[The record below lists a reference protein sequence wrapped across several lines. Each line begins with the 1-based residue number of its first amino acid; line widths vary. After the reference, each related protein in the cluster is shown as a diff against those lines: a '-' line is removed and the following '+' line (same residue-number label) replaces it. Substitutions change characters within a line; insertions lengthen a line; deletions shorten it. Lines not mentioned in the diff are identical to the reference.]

1 MSMNKMYS
9 SYNYWKQ
16 PGDTGCN
23 PKPVAGQTT
32 NSNVY
37 NSDRWVED
45 GSYLRFKDFTVG
57 YSLPENLCKKISMK
71 GIRVYVSGLNLYCW
85 NDVNFWDPE
94 QGVTGNT
101 AGQYPTT
108 KSIVGGLEFTF

>member
-1 MSMNKMYS
+1 MMIALFIYDIIAEIHEHGPIRRS
-9 SYNYWKQ
+9 
-16 PGDTGCN
+16 
-23 PKPVAGQTT
+23 
-32 NSNVY
+32 
-37 NSDRWVED
+37 
-45 GSYLRFKDFTVG
+45 
-57 YSLPENLCKKISMK
+57 
-71 GIRVYVSGLNLYCW
+71 IRVYVSGLNLYCW

>member
-1 MSMNKMYS
+1 MNKIYS

-108 KSIVGGLEFTF
+108 KSIGGGLEFTF